1 MGERWRGEAAGC
13 LQSGPYW
20 PFSHGSHTESKPH
33 QAWPWWVLLLYWS
46 ISRSSF
52 QPLSSRFSLSH
63 FQRRFFALCK
73 LATTELTLQK
83 EKNVVSWHTLLWLYF
98 SKYQFLCLT
107 ASSRTMRG
115 PSCRPEK
122 LASLRGYCKSPK
134 VAGKWGWGPRSSN
147 KLGQE
152 APLFSCLLHHLLV
165 LFPMWSSSICTT
177 VSRSHSEQHPFP
189 LLHRSKNDCK
199 ARSCRNEPLL
209 ASTYGI

>member
-20 PFSHGSHTESKPH
+20 PFSHGSHTESKPPSGV
-33 QAWPWWVLLLYWS
+33 ALVGLTPILIY
-46 ISRSSF
+46 
-52 QPLSSRFSLSH
+52 FSVFLPTTE
-63 FQRRFFALCK
+63 FKVQLITFPETVFALCK

-134 VAGKWGWGPRSSN
+134 VAGK
-147 KLGQE
+147 
-152 APLFSCLLHHLLV
+152 
-165 LFPMWSSSICTT
+165 
-177 VSRSHSEQHPFP
+177 
-189 LLHRSKNDCK
+189 
-199 ARSCRNEPLL
+199 
-209 ASTYGI
+209 